1 MKKILVII
9 FSALFILTGCDS
21 KLDNT
26 PTKKVEEFLNN
37 YQSLDSKV
45 MEDLDTTLAADPDLN
60 EDNKSEYKE
69 FMKKH
74 YQDLKYEIKDEKIDG
89 DKATV
94 ETEITV
100 RNYTK
105 SVADAENYKSENT
118 AEFNGEDG
126 NYDATLFSTY
136 RLDELKKVTDTE
148 TYTITFNLTKQD
160 DIWKLEDLSD
170 EDLNKINGLY
180 AG

>member
-105 SVADAENYKSENT
+105 SVAESENYKSENA

>member
-1 MKKILVII
+1 MKKFLVII

>member
-105 SVADAENYKSENT
+105 SVAE
-118 AEFNGEDG
+118 
-126 NYDATLFSTY
+126 
-136 RLDELKKVTDTE
+136 
-148 TYTITFNLTKQD
+148 
-160 DIWKLEDLSD
+160 
-170 EDLNKINGLY
+170 
-180 AG
+180 